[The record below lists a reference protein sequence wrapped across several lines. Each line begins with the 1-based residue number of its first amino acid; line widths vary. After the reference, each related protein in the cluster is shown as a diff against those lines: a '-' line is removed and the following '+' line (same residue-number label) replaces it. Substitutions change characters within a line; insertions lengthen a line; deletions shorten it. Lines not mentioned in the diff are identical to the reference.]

1 MKIDRQLLE
10 KYNVPTPRY
19 TSYPPANYFTDD
31 FSYHKALLSLDESN
45 SLEPQNISFYIHI
58 PFCSQL
64 CYYCGCNTHITKDK
78 KVINSYVETL
88 KKEILMYKKHISPKR
103 KISQIHWGGG
113 TPNYLDIEKVN
124 EIMQIFDDNFS
135 FIDNAEIAMECHPS
149 HLTFE
154 YIDGLKK
161 AGFNRLSIGIQ
172 DIRADVLNMVNRA
185 LPKISLDD
193 LMLYIH
199 DKGFSVNVD
208 FIYGLPGQDV
218 KKFADTMKKASKLGA
233 DRLAVFSY
241 AHVPWVKPHQK
252 YLEKFHLPDAEQKT
266 SMFEIAYE
274 ILTNA
279 GYISIGLDHFA
290 KPDDE
295 LSIALK
301 NRTLHRNFQGYCTRR
316 NTGQVYAFGV
326 SGISQLASG
335 YLQNTKDIQKYTE
348 AVNKGIF
355 PFEKAYFVN
364 ENERI
369 IADIISEIMCNRYL
383 HFDEIEKKYNLTK
396 QEIKQITQ
404 IDEHKLS
411 IFQNEGLLIYKDDV
425 VNVTQKGMFF
435 LRNIATSFDP
445 LTKNSKKQF
454 SKSL

>member
-1 MKIDRQLLE
+1 MKIDRLLLE

-31 FSYHKALLSLDESN
+31 FSYDKAILSIDKSN
-45 SLEPQNISFYIHI
+45 SFEPENISFYLHI

-64 CYYCGCNTHITKDK
+64 CYYCGCNTHITRDK
-78 KVINSYVETL
+78 SLIDNYIEVL
-88 KKEILMYKKHISPKR
+88 KKEILMYKKHISSSR

-124 EIMQIFDDNFS
+124 EIMQIFADNFT
-135 FIDNAEIAMECHPS
+135 FIENPEIAMECHPA
-149 HLTFE
+149 HLSFE

-161 AGFNRLSIGIQ
+161 AGFNRLSVGIQ
-172 DIRADVLNMVNRA
+172 DFSEDVLTIVNRA
-185 LPKISLDD
+185 LPIID
-193 LMLYIH
+193 LEDLILYIH
-199 DKGFSVNVD
+199 EKGFSVNLD
-208 FIYGLPGQDV
+208 FIYGLPAQNID
-218 KKFADTMKKASKLGA
+218 DYTQTMQKALALNA

-274 ILTNA
+274 ILTQA
-279 GYISIGLDHFA
+279 GYVSIGLDHFA

-301 NRTLHRNFQGYCTRR
+301 NKTLHRNFQGYCTRR
-316 NTGQVYAFGV
+316 TTGQVYALGI
-326 SGISQLASG
+326 SGISQLSTG
-335 YLQNTKDIQKYTE
+335 YLQNTKDIAKYTE
-348 AVNKGIF
+348 YINKAVF
-355 PFEKAYFVN
+355 PFEKAYFIN
-364 ENERI
+364 DNERI
-369 IADIISEIMCNRYL
+369 IGEIITEIMCNRYL
-383 HFDEIEKKYNLTK
+383 NFNEIEKKYKLTK
-396 QEIKQITQ
+396 EQIIELTK
-404 IDEHKLS
+404 IDENKL
-411 IFQNEGLLIYKDDV
+411 IDFQNEGLLEYSNEQLLIS
-425 VNVTQKGMFF
+425 QKGMFF

-445 LTKNSKKQF
+445 LIKNSTKQF